1 MAPPFGSNAWHM
13 AIVAQLV
20 RAPVCGTGGRGFK
33 PRRSPHFQTLP
44 TDQREMGEMQA
55 FWTEADYDTHELVEL
70 VHDED
75 AGLTAIIA
83 LHSTH
88 LGPGAGGTRFWHYPD
103 PAAAM
108 RDALR
113 LSRGMSY
120 KNAMAGLPM
129 GGGKAVVMLDAK
141 HRKTPAMLAAFGDA
155 VNALGG
161 RYVTAEDVGAS
172 VADMVAIAKR
182 TPHVC
187 GLPAEE
193 GEIGGDPGP
202 FTAMGIYHGI
212 KAAVAVKLGRES
224 MQGVRVAIQG
234 CGSVGGGVARLLA
247 KDGARLTLAD
257 PDEERARSLAKEVEG
272 KLVPVDCIMGT
283 ACDVFSPNALGA
295 ILDEEGI
302 ARLDCAIVAGGANNQ
317 LARAEHGKLLAERDI
332 LYAPDY
338 VINAGGIIN
347 VSLEYL
353 CRRHGS
359 PCDIN
364 EVRKR
369 IAQIPER
376 LRQVWRESEATGES
390 ADVVADRM
398 AQRLIGR
405 G

>member
-1 MAPPFGSNAWHM
+1 MS
-13 AIVAQLV
+13 
-20 RAPVCGTGGRGFK
+20 
-33 PRRSPHFQTLP
+33 
-44 TDQREMGEMQA
+44 A
-55 FWTEADYDTHELVEL
+55 FWTDPDFDDHEMVQL
-70 VHDED
+70 VHDR
-75 AGLTAIIA
+75 ASGLTAIIA

-88 LGPGAGGTRFWHYPD
+88 CGPGAGGTRFWHYAD
-103 PAAAM
+103 PAGAM

-129 GGGKAVVMLDAK
+129 GGGKAVVLLDEN
-141 HRKTPAMLAAFGDA
+141 RTKTPAMLAAFGDA
-155 VNALGG
+155 IEALGG

-172 VADMVAIAKR
+172 VADMVAIAQR
-182 TPHVC
+182 TAHVC
-187 GLPAEE
+187 GLPAQD
-193 GEIGGDPGP
+193 GQGGGDPGP
-202 FTAMGIYHGI
+202 FTAMGIFHGI
-212 KAAVAVKLGRES
+212 RAAVAHKLGKDS

-234 CGSVGGGVARLLA
+234 CGSVGGGVAKLLA
-247 KDGARLTLAD
+247 KDGARLVLAD
-257 PDEERARSLAKEVEG
+257 VDGARAQALADQLGGSAVSPDMIL
-272 KLVPVDCIMGT
+272 GT
-283 ACDVFSPNALGA
+283 PCDVFSPNALGA

-317 LARAEHGKLLAERDI
+317 LARRGDGERLHQRGV

-353 CRRHGS
+353 SRRDGTD
-359 PCDIN
+359 CDIN

-376 LRQVWRESEATGES
+376 LREIWQASDASGEG
-390 ADVVADRM
+390 ADAVADAM
-398 AQRLIGR
+398 AQKLIGR